1 MSIEQLINYA
11 QIVGGFLLLLFAADY
26 MVRGAVA
33 IARRLD
39 ISPIVIGM
47 TVVAFGTSAPELVVG
62 LEAGLSG
69 ATGLAVGNV
78 VGSNTANVLLV
89 LGAAALIAP
98 IVPKEGSLMHDA
110 VFLMGGSI
118 VFAFFCVQGEIGR
131 IGGAILALGLLAFII
146 NAYRRETTGAP
157 TPDGELHVEEVEEVG
172 SLPNSLGVEIF
183 ALIAGLGGILL
194 GANQLVEGAIGVAR
208 DFGVSEEV
216 IGLTVIAIGTSLPE
230 LAASVAAAFRGH
242 ADVAVG
248 NVVGSNLFNIL
259 GIAGIVAMVTPL
271 PVSGQM
277 VSFDIW
283 VMLLTTTL
291 VLPLLLWEW
300 RLLRPIGFIFLIAYA
315 AYIGAQAYGVDRLM
329 GMI

>member
-1 MSIEQLINYA
+1 MMFYI
-11 QIVGGFLLLLFAADY
+11 QIIGGFLLLLFAADY

-33 IARRLD
+33 IAKRMS
-39 ISPIVIGM
+39 IPPMVIGM

-69 ATGLAVGNV
+69 AAGLAVGNV

-89 LGAAALIAP
+89 LGAAALVAP
-98 IVPKEGSLMHDA
+98 IVPKQGALYHDA

-118 VFAFFCVQGEIGR
+118 LFAFFCMQGEIGR

-146 NAYRRETTGAP
+146 NAYRRETAEA
-157 TPDGELHVEEVEEVG
+157 TPDGELHVEEVEEIG
-172 SLPNSLGVEIF
+172 SLPDNILVEVA
-183 ALIAGLGGILL
+183 ALVIGLAGILF
-194 GANQLVEGAIGVAR
+194 GANQLVQGAIGVAE

-230 LAASVAAAFRGH
+230 LAASVAAAYRGH

-291 VLPLLLWEW
+291 ILPLLLWG
-300 RLLRPIGFIFLIAYA
+300 LQIVRPIGLVFLVAYA
-315 AYIGAQAYGVDRLM
+315 AYIGAQAYGVEDLLAVLS
-329 GMI
+329 

>member
-1 MSIEQLINYA
+1 MVFYA
-11 QIVGGFLLLLFAADY
+11 QILGGFLLLLFAADY

-33 IARRLD
+33 IAKRLD
-39 ISPIVIGM
+39 IAPVVIGM

-62 LEAGLSG
+62 LQSGLSG
-69 ATGLAVGNV
+69 APGLAIGNV

-89 LGAAALIAP
+89 LGAAALVAP
-98 IVPKEGSLMHDA
+98 IVPKQGSLVHDA

-118 VFAFFCVQGEIGR
+118 LFAFFCVQGEVGR
-131 IGGAILALGLLAFII
+131 IGGGILVFGLVVFII
-146 NAYRRETTGAP
+146 NAYRRETSSP
-157 TPDGELHVEEVEEVG
+157 DTPDGELHVEEVEEVG
-172 SLPNSLGVEIF
+172 NLPQSLPIEII
-183 ALIAGLGGILL
+183 ALVAGLAGILI
-194 GANQLVEGAIGVAR
+194 GADQLVAGAIGVAR

-230 LAASVAAAFRGH
+230 LAASVVAAYRGH

-259 GIAGIVAMVTPL
+259 GIGGIVAMVTPL

-291 VLPLLLWEW
+291 VLPLLLWQW
-300 RLLRPIGFIFLIAYA
+300 RLLRPVGVVFLVVYAGYIA
-315 AYIGAQAYGVDRLM
+315 AQGYGVDRLLAALS
-329 GMI
+329 